1 MRDMTRVFPKTCK
14 IKGVTKMVRE
24 KTKPVLY
31 NLDRR

>member
-1 MRDMTRVFPKTCK
+1 MTQAIPKTFK
-14 IKGVTKMVRE
+14 TKGVTKMVRQ